1 MLARC
6 EAFAMACI
14 LVIDDDRAVRATIK
28 TWLEI
33 EDHEVVVAKDGRDG
47 FKKIETDHFDLL
59 IVDIFMPVMDGLEM
73 IRLVHQRKPELP
85 IIVISGFTVR
95 SSSVSAPDFLAMATK
110 LGGACSLHKPFNPRE
125 LSAAVNECL
134 ARPVSGQRS
143 AARPM
148 TQQGRG
154 PFGG

>member
-1 MLARC
+1 
-6 EAFAMACI
+6 MACI

-47 FKKIETDHFDLL
+47 FKKIETEHFDLL

-110 LGGACSLHKPFNPRE
+110 LGGACSRKRGKSRGSGMILRFPRGRE
-125 LSAAVNECL
+125 SDSFWGCRRL
-134 ARPVSGQRS
+134 
-143 AARPM
+143 M
-148 TQQGRG
+148 TSMVFRTSS
-154 PFGG
+154 